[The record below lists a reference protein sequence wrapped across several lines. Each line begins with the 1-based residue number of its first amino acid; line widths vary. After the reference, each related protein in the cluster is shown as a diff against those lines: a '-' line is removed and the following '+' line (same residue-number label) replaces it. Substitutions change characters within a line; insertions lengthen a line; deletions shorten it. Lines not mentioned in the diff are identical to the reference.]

1 MTDRMDFFRRSEVM
15 MAFYAEGKYLDAL
28 NVTEQ
33 LAVEF
38 PNEAATTSFWRVC
51 LLSRVGKTDEALKAM
66 SRAMDQMMWWSE
78 AQLRAD
84 EDLAPLQGLPAFE
97 SMVTECQTRQA
108 VAQKNSK
115 PDELI
120 RVPAKD
126 SPYPLLIAL
135 HGRTS
140 SPDRDFRYWETLTQM
155 GWMLSMPQ
163 SSQLGSP
170 NSFVWDDADRAR
182 EEIAAQYKQLLEKY
196 SIDHERV
203 VLAGFSQGAG
213 VAIQVCL
220 SGLIPARGF
229 LAVVPGRNAIAGFHE
244 LLALKHDLHGYLIAG
259 GRDPRY
265 EMFTQIHALL
275 NQNGIPCELE
285 DHPEMGHAFP
295 QNFERSIAKAID
307 FIFKEHE

>member
-182 EEIAAQYKQLLEKY
+182 EEIAAQYKQLLKKY
-196 SIDHERV
+196 PIDHERV